1 MYTKYMYLYALNV
14 HTVNVC
20 YGVFITVRPPPKVC
34 HTPLLSPV
42 GIFATF
48 SPRRARK
55 LSKRA
60 SATKTTETTAKMLQ
74 KTEND

>member
-1 MYTKYMYLYALNV
+1 MYLNALNV

-20 YGVFITVRPPPKVC
+20 CGVFITVRPPPKVC

-60 SATKTTETTAKMLQ
+60 SATKTTAKMLQ
-74 KTEND
+74 TTKNYQKQLRTS